1 MLDPEALQIAAAQVA
16 ALVEE
21 AKAIAD
27 ASSKRHPIAAQA
39 ILPLLAAAY
48 LRALD
53 ARQPSAPVDGVEE
66 VVEEVATKAKGKTK
80 R

>member
-1 MLDPEALQIAAAQVA
+1 MLDPEALQTAAADVA

-48 LRALD
+48 LRALE
-53 ARQPSAPVDGVEE
+53 AKHPAAPVDGVEE
-66 VVEEVATKAKGKTK
+66 VEEPAAKAKGRKA